1 MYVDGTFVKRYC
13 KSLGNVKDF
22 NLKVGPSHSILLD
35 EKYFCI
41 LFHNDIALLI
51 KASLSCL
58 LVFARL
64 TFKNAFKEQ
73 DISYLWESE
82 ENVNQLLKEHFY
94 IQNQWFLGHSSVIR
108 ISNLMNFCFDFILYL
123 HNVSDD

>member
-1 MYVDGTFVKRYC
+1 MKLNLHDKNCMQMAGTFVKRYY

-22 NLKVGPSHSILLD
+22 NLKVGTSHSILLD

-41 LFHNDIALLI
+41 LFHDDIALLI

-73 DISYLWESE
+73 DISYLR
-82 ENVNQLLKEHFY
+82 V
-94 IQNQWFLGHSSVIR
+94 
-108 ISNLMNFCFDFILYL
+108 
-123 HNVSDD
+123 